1 MNETNQTTHS
11 KKAELIIEAA
21 ENRASAAR
29 DSVDESLRNQER
41 KVVRFSLSKEEY
53 AIDAHFIHSI
63 RDTEQDNLTIFP
75 LPGVP
80 DYIVGLINLRG
91 EIISV
96 INLKVFFSLH
106 SENQSEIT
114 KIIIVECAD
123 MRVGFLVDS
132 VHGIADFPLAD
143 IQTSLSTIE
152 KIKSDYL
159 DGEYFQAQDSTNSE
173 ATVIGIIDIETVLT
187 AEMEQRLQL
196 SVH

>member
-29 DSVDESLRNQER
+29 DNVDERLRNQER

-173 ATVIGIIDIETVLT
+173 ATVIGIIDIETVIT

>member
-29 DSVDESLRNQER
+29 DNVDESLRNQER

>member
-29 DSVDESLRNQER
+29 DNVDERLRNQER

>member
-29 DSVDESLRNQER
+29 GNVDESLSNQER

-53 AIDAHFIHSI
+53 AIDAHFIHSF

-96 INLKVFFSLH
+96 INLKVFFSLPN
-106 SENQSEIT
+106 ENQGEIT

-132 VHGIADFPLAD
+132 VHGIADFPLSD
-143 IQTSLSTIE
+143 IKSSMSTIE

-159 DGEYFQAQDSTNSE
+159 DGEYFQAEDSTNSN
-173 ATVIGIIDIETVLT
+173 ATVIGIIDIEAVLT
-187 AEMEQRLQL
+187 AEMEQRLQP
-196 SVH
+196 SAY

>member
-1 MNETNQTTHS
+1 MTNQTHQS

-21 ENRASAAR
+21 ENRASAAQKN
-29 DSVDESLRNQER
+29 VGENVGNQER
-41 KVVRFSLSKEEY
+41 KVVRFTLSQEEY

-63 RDTEQDNLTIFP
+63 RDTEQDNLTIFS

-80 DYIVGLINLRG
+80 EYIVGVINLRG

-96 INLKVFFSLH
+96 INLKVFFSLPN
-106 SENQSEIT
+106 ENQGEIT

-132 VHGIADFPLAD
+132 VHGIADFPLSD
-143 IQTSLSTIE
+143 IQSSMSTIE

-159 DGEYFQAQDSTNSE
+159 DGEYFQAEDSTNSN
-173 ATVIGIIDIETVLT
+173 ATVIGIIDIEAVLT
-187 AEMEQRLQL
+187 AEMEQRLQP
-196 SVH
+196 SAY